1 MKVIIIGA
9 GLGGLACAITCRQ
22 ESLEV
27 VILERAPEISAVSV
41 LWSGGLHYVL
51 LTRS

>member
-22 ESLEV
+22 EGIDVLV
-27 VILERAPEISAVSV
+27 VERAPKILAVS
-41 LWSGGLHYVL
+41 LLPGLRYTL
-51 LTRS
+51 LNWW